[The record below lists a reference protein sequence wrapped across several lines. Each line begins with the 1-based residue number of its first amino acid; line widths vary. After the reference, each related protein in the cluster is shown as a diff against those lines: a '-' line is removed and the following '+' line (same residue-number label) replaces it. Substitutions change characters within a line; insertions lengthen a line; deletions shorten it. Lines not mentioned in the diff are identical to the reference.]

1 MIGKGLLSAIYDLV
15 TGIKTST
22 DDISGLETKI
32 DTIDTVVDGIKTK
45 TDTIPTNPLGTAN
58 IAVPIAD
65 SADNVDAVDVIGNK
79 TDSIMGTSA
88 ISLIKQNAAGISN
101 INTIPI
107 ADAATNSIIR
117 DVIGNKSDTV
127 LGTSLIA
134 LIKKALADTIKID
147 GAATLG
153 LLGTHNSAAYRTAEI
168 ERHFHGRE
176 KWFGLASSPSAET
189 RRADRMNGTKAPFRL
204 TAGNNTFGAW
214 VQVLGSS
221 DTPVKSGMAYF
232 DFHRI
237 LVSNTDSTAVFI
249 VQAIAG
255 ESADFAAKLAAEEFT
270 EFAFKSASNSDDSG
284 ITEFM
289 TSRVAAGTKI
299 WMRCANIGNNGK
311 VIDLY
316 FGLHEYE
323 G

>member
-1 MIGKGLLSAIYDLV
+1 MKQLLIPIGNSV
-15 TGIKTST
+15 TPASGS
-22 DDISGLETKI
+22 DIDGLETKI
-32 DTIDTVVDGIKTK
+32 DAVDTVVDAIKLK

-58 IAVPIAD
+58 IAVPTAD
-65 SADNVDAVDVIGNK
+65 TADNVDAVDVVGNK
-79 TDSIMGTSA
+79 TDTVSGTSLVA
-88 ISLIKQNAAGISN
+88 LIKQ
-101 INTIPI
+101 
-107 ADAATNSIIR
+107 
-117 DVIGNKSDTV
+117 V
-127 LGTSLIA
+127 
-134 LIKKALADTIKID
+134 LADTIKID
-147 GAATLG
+147 ELATLG
-153 LLGTHNSAAYRTAEI
+153 LLGIHNSVAYRIAEL

-189 RRADRMNGTKAPFRL
+189 HRADRMNGTKAPFRL
-204 TAGNNTFGAW
+204 TAGNNTFGNW
-214 VQVLGSS
+214 IQVLGSS

-232 DFHRI
+232 DFHRV
-237 LVSNTDSTAVFI
+237 LVTNTDSTAVFI

-270 EFAFKSASNSDDSG
+270 EFAFKSVSNADDSG

-311 VIDLY
+311 IMDLY